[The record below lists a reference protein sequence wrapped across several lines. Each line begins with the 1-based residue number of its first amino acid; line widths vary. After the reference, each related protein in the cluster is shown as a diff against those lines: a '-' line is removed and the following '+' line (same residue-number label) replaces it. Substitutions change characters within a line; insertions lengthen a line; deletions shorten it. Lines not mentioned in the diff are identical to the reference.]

1 MQWRR
6 VLVVS
11 RLQSAL
17 RVGVITA
24 VISVLVGLASEFPGM
39 TAAYAGASAWT
50 TSGPQGGAVNA
61 LAVTPNG
68 SAEFAATSNGGL
80 MKSTNG
86 GSTWTFSNGGIIGGD
101 TSSAVA
107 IAIQT
112 SSPNTMYMS
121 EGGEVFKSTN
131 GGSTFS
137 LAENGITENVLSI
150 AIDQANPLILYAAT
164 DYGGVFRSL
173 NGGSS
178 WFPID
183 NGLPLNGQFSAV
195 RVDPTKPAIVYAVG
209 PNGIYKCSNCTS
221 TSTSSPPTWAEANGV
236 NGIPAYSDS
245 VSDLAVDPKNDAVL
259 LAATSAGVYKSLNE
273 GASWVRASGIPSAST
288 VVFGPYGSV
297 AYAGSF
303 GGVYKSTTNKTTP
316 TPGSSWSAASS
327 GIPSSLG
334 ASGQAIAI
342 DPATPTTVFV
352 GLSYPFGVYKST
364 NSATSWVAGNGGI
377 NQLGAG
383 PIAALNSTTFLVG
396 ANGTPAP
403 VYKTT
408 NDGATFTASDTGL
421 PIFAS
426 AEQFQVIS
434 ATKVYVLTYAGVY
447 LSTNGG
453 GSWALVP
460 NSNSFF
466 GESFVVDQ
474 TNNSHIDVLTFS
486 GIEVTTNGGSRW
498 TFKSP
503 SCFPPDTSTGFSPL
517 SLAMQPTNGQ
527 HSVLVTSSGVF
538 YTVNDWGTCS
548 QAAPGTVPSS
558 PAGAAFDP
566 FSVSGATVWVWGIG
580 ASKATFGS
588 SPLSFSA
595 VTSLNSDPISSLFF
609 NQATKGNI
617 LVAIDGTGVLQ
628 STNDGTTFQAVTNSG
643 LVTTGEFNA
652 VAKAGSTIVA
662 SIGYNS
668 VAVIS

>member
-68 SAEFAATSNGGL
+68 SAEFAATSDGGL

-86 GSTWTFSNGGIIGGD
+86 GSSWTFSNNGILGGD

-112 SSPNTMYMS
+112 STPLTMYIS
-121 EGGEVFKSTN
+121 DGGEVYKSTN
-131 GGSTFS
+131 GGTQFG
-137 LAENGITENVLSI
+137 LAENGITANVLSI
-150 AIDQANPLILYAAT
+150 AIDQADPSTLYAAT
-164 DYGGVFRSL
+164 DSGGVFRST
-173 NGGSS
+173 NSGSS
-178 WFPID
+178 WAPID

-195 RVDPTKPAIVYAVG
+195 RVDPAKPAIVYAVG

-245 VSDLAVDPKNDAVL
+245 VSDLAIDPKNDAVL
-259 LAATSAGVYKSLNE
+259 LAATSAGIYKSING
-273 GASWVRASGIPSAST
+273 GASWVRASGIFSAST
-288 VVFGPYGSV
+288 VVFGPYGTI

-303 GGVYKSTTNKTTP
+303 GGVYKSTGSSTT

-364 NSATSWVAGNGGI
+364 TSATSWVAANSGI

-396 ANGTPAP
+396 AADTPAP

-421 PIFAS
+421 PVFAS

-486 GIEVTTNGGSRW
+486 GIEVTTNGGSSW

-503 SCFPPDTSTGFSPL
+503 SCFPPATFTGFSPP

-538 YTVNDWGTCS
+538 DTVNDWGTCS
-548 QAAPGTVPSS
+548 KALGAVPSS
-558 PAGAAFDP
+558 TVGATFDP

-628 STNDGTTFQAVTNSG
+628 STNGGTTFPAVTNSG
-643 LVTTGEFNA
+643 LVTTDEFNA

-668 VAVIS
+668 VAVIG